1 MGILTAQCMSV
12 AGSSAARCC
21 CARMGTA
28 IIVRKATAAESS
40 LALARSID
48 CPPCRAGWP
57 IPWLQVCYVSVYL
70 RRCGNRFHLFA
81 DSHSQHFSL
90 VCFHHFKPVAFHF
103 NFVSGGRHFAGNM
116 IQKAGERGHRLIGFL
131 AKTHTQQLLHRIN
144 RSEERRVGKECRS
157 RWSPYH

>member
-90 VCFHHFKPVAFHF
+90 VCFHHFKPVKSVASA
-103 NFVSGGRHFAGNM
+103 NPQTDESGSHNDVGTRKHS
-116 IQKAGERGHRLIGFL
+116 RLG
-131 AKTHTQQLLHRIN
+131 AT
-144 RSEERRVGKECRS
+144 G
-157 RWSPYH
+157 